1 MGFVRIL
8 EDVSRRRKCAAV
20 GLDDFRMNRMNRIVR
35 PYESNESINRSFSI
49 PNLLKLNFVG
59 ITTFLIGS
67 RIKEV
72 LL

>member
-1 MGFVRIL
+1 MGFVR
-8 EDVSRRRKCAAV
+8 EDVSRRRKCATV

-59 ITTFLIGS
+59 ITTFLIAS

>member
-35 PYESNESINRSFSI
+35 PYESNESINRSFS
-49 PNLLKLNFVG
+49 NLKSPQIKLRC
-59 ITTFLIGS
+59 ITTFLIAS

>member
-8 EDVSRRRKCAAV
+8 EDVSRRRKCATV

-59 ITTFLIGS
+59 ITTFLIAS